1 MMTTQSVSQPQQMQ
15 IIVIPANHLAN
26 QNKTVTRQL
35 RVAAYCRVST
45 DQEEQLTS
53 YEAQVAYYTEKIMTN
68 PEWTMAGI
76 FADEGI
82 TGTSVKKRTDF
93 LKMIRLCRKGKID
106 MILTKSISRFARNT
120 VDCLNYVREL
130 KELGIAVI
138 FETENINTLKTDTE
152 VFITMLAGFA
162 QAQSESMSQ
171 SIRWGKRQSFKSGK
185 VTFQYKRIYGYERGE
200 DDKPRVIPEQ
210 AEVVR
215 RIFES
220 YLAGM
225 SVANIKKMLES
236 ENIPAAGGKPQ
247 WSEGALQYLL
257 RNEKYCGDALLQKT
271 YVESCLSKKT
281 KKNNGELP
289 KYLVQNHHAAIID
302 RYLFER
308 VQAEIARRAGK
319 RKVSDKTS
327 KTQQSKYSSRYALTE
342 LLVCGE
348 CGAAFRRVT
357 WAKRGKKKVVWRCIS
372 RLDYGTKYCKKSP
385 TIEEDRL
392 HTAVLH
398 AINTMMSDREKLIG
412 IIRTNLAA
420 TLSEKNGDTVNPLV
434 IENRIHELEG
444 VTMELVTIA
453 QKTGSSESYES
464 KFTALKDEIGSLRQ
478 TLEQCRAKQNGPD
491 EVTRQIDDICRALRN
506 APFESTEYSD
516 SVVRQLIDTIKVM
529 NKDKLIII
537 FKGGVQIEQ
546 PLTGYEGNDMYEA
559 S

>member
-1 MMTTQSVSQPQQMQ
+1 MLTAQNVIQPQEMQ
-15 IIVIPANHLAN
+15 IIVIPANPLAA
-26 QNKTVTRQL
+26 QNKAITRQL

-53 YEAQVAYYTEKIMTN
+53 YEAQMAYYTEKIMTN

-82 TGTSVKKRTDF
+82 TGTSVKKRAEF

-138 FETENINTLKTDTE
+138 FETENIDTLKADTE

-185 VTFQYKRIYGYERGE
+185 VTFQYKRIYGYERGD
-200 DDKPRVIPEQ
+200 DDKPKVVPEQ
-210 AEVVR
+210 VEVVR

-225 SVANIKKMLES
+225 SVPDIKRMLEI
-236 ENIPAAGGKPQ
+236 EDIPAAKGKPQ
-247 WSEGALQYLL
+247 WSIGALQYML

-271 YVESCLSKKT
+271 YVEDCLTKKT
-281 KKNNGELP
+281 RKNNGELP

-319 RKVSDKTS
+319 RKVSDKSVTE
-327 KTQQSKYSSRYALTE
+327 QSKYSGRYALTE
-342 LLVCGE
+342 LLICGC
-348 CGAAFRRVT
+348 CGTPYRRVT
-357 WAKRGKKKVVWRCIS
+357 WSKRGKKKIVWRCIS
-372 RLDYGTKYCKKSP
+372 RLDYGTKYCKNSP
-385 TIEEDRL
+385 TIEERQ
-392 HTAVLH
+392 LH
-398 AINTMMSDREKLIG
+398 AAILRAINAIMSNREKLID
-412 IIRTNLAA
+412 ILRTNLAA
-420 TLSEKNGDTVNPLV
+420 TLSEKSGDAVNPLV

-444 VTMELVTIA
+444 FTMELVTIA
-453 QKTGSSESYES
+453 QKTGNAENYEGR
-464 KFTALKDEIGSLRQ
+464 FAALKDEIGTLRQ

-491 EVTRQIDDICRALRN
+491 ELTRQIDDICRALQN
-506 APFESTEYSD
+506 APFESTAYSD
-516 SVVRQLIDTIKVM
+516 SVVRQLIDTIKVV
-529 NKDKLIII
+529 NEDKLLII
-537 FKGGVQIEQ
+537 FKGGIQMEQ
-546 PLTGYEGNDMYEA
+546 PLTEYEGGEMDEA